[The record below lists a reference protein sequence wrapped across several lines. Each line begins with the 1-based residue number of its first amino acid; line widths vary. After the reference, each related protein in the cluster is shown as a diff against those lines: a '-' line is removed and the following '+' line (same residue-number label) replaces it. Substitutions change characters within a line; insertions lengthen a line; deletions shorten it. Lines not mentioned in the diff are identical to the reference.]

1 MAKLMTEKPNKQIM
15 GGKEKVRVAAIQ
27 APQIVFNKE
36 KSIDIAIAKIK
47 EAAANGAELVA
58 FSESYIPVFGPYYSS
73 TYNSNSE
80 EWALWNIGLQKNS
93 IVIPSEDTDRLCQA
107 CRDAGVYCVMGV
119 NELDDKQGVFT
130 YYNTQILF
138 GPEGTILGRHRKL
151 KPTYNERVYWGE
163 GNGSDLGAYNTNI
176 GRIGMLCCWEHHTV
190 LVRAAQILQGE
201 EFHIA
206 NWPGNWT
213 CKGNTPIDITEDPSG
228 CDGNRAAR
236 AYAFDSGAFTLSVH
250 GLLRDQDFEPEY
262 ECMKDSKDLKYDWA
276 IGGSFICDPF
286 GEYLAEPV
294 LYEDTILY
302 ADCEAKLIRA
312 HDAVFDGLGHY
323 SRPDVAQL
331 YLNTDDP
338 ANLNTYSARTAIAP
352 EYKKLQE
359 ISETFEVK
367 LSKLE
372 SLANKLET
380 R

>member
-138 GPEGTILGRHRKL
+138 GPEGTIIGRHRKL

-213 CKGNTPIDITEDPSG
+213 CKGNTPIDITEDPNG

-372 SLANKLET
+372 NLANKLET

>member
-1 MAKLMTEKPNKQIM
+1 MAKIMNTKPNKQVL

-36 KSIDIAIAKIK
+36 KSIDIAIEKIK

-73 TYNSNSE
+73 TYNSIGE
-80 EWALWNIGLQKNS
+80 EWALWNMGLQKNS

-130 YYNTQILF
+130 FYNTQILF
-138 GPEGTILGRHRKL
+138 GPEGTIIGRHRKL

-163 GNGSDLGAYNTNI
+163 GNGSDIGAYDSNI
-176 GRIGMLCCWEHHTV
+176 GRIGMLCCWEHHTIGI
-190 LVRAAQILQGE
+190 RAAQILQGE

-213 CKGNTPIDITEDPSG
+213 FKGPKAVSVMEDPSG

-236 AYAFDSGAFTLSVH
+236 AYAFDSGSFVLSVH

-262 ECMKDSKDLKYDWA
+262 ESIKDSKDLEYDWA

-286 GEYLAEPV
+286 GDYLAEPV
-294 LYEDTILY
+294 LHEDTILY
-302 ADCEAKLIRA
+302 ADCEANVLRA

-323 SRPDVAQL
+323 SRPDVASV

-338 ANLNTYSARTAIAP
+338 ANLNTFSARTAIAP

-372 SLANKLET
+372 SLANKIESK
-380 R
+380 

>member
-163 GNGSDLGAYNTNI
+163 GNDSDLGAYNTNI

-213 CKGNTPIDITEDPSG
+213 CKGNTPIDITEDPNG

-372 SLANKLET
+372 NLANKLET

>member
-1 MAKLMTEKPNKQIM
+1 M
-15 GGKEKVRVAAIQ
+15 
-27 APQIVFNKE
+27 
-36 KSIDIAIAKIK
+36 
-47 EAAANGAELVA
+47 
-58 FSESYIPVFGPYYSS
+58 
-73 TYNSNSE
+73 
-80 EWALWNIGLQKNS
+80 
-93 IVIPSEDTDRLCQA
+93 IPSEDTDRLCQA

-213 CKGNTPIDITEDPSG
+213 CKGNTPIDITEDPNG

-372 SLANKLET
+372 NLANKLET

>member
-213 CKGNTPIDITEDPSG
+213 CKGNTPIDITEDPNG

-262 ECMKDSKDLKYDWA
+262 ECMKDSKDLKYDCA

-372 SLANKLET
+372 NLANKLET

>member
-15 GGKEKVRVAAIQ
+15 GGKEKVKVAAIQ

-213 CKGNTPIDITEDPSG
+213 CKGNTPIDITEDPNG

-372 SLANKLET
+372 NLANKLET

>member
-213 CKGNTPIDITEDPSG
+213 CKGNTPIDITEDPNG

-372 SLANKLET
+372 NLANKLET

>member
-36 KSIDIAIAKIK
+36 KSIDIAITKIK

-213 CKGNTPIDITEDPSG
+213 CKGNTPIDITEDPNG

-372 SLANKLET
+372 NLANKLET

>member
-1 MAKLMTEKPNKQIM
+1 MAKIMTEKPDKKIL

-27 APQIVFNKE
+27 APQIVFNKD

-163 GNGSDLGAYNTNI
+163 GNGSDLGAYDTNI

-213 CKGNTPIDITEDPSG
+213 CKGSTPIDITEDPSG

-338 ANLNTYSARTAIAP
+338 LNLNTYSARTAIAP

>member
-1 MAKLMTEKPNKQIM
+1 MAKIMSEKPNKKIL

-80 EWALWNIGLQKNS
+80 EWAIWNIGLQKNS
-93 IVIPSEDTDRLCQA
+93 VVIPSEDTDRLCQA

-151 KPTYNERVYWGE
+151 KPTYTERVYWGE
-163 GNGSDLGAYNTNI
+163 GNGSDLGAYDTNI

-213 CKGNTPIDITEDPSG
+213 CKGSTPIDITEDPSG

-294 LYEDTILY
+294 LHEDTILY

-338 ANLNTYSARTAIAP
+338 LNLNTYSAKAAIAP

>member
-213 CKGNTPIDITEDPSG
+213 CKGNTPIDITEDPNG

-262 ECMKDSKDLKYDWA
+262 ECMKDSNDLKYDWA

-372 SLANKLET
+372 NLANKLET

>member
-1 MAKLMTEKPNKQIM
+1 MAKLMTEKPNKQIL
-15 GGKEKVRVAAIQ
+15 GGKEKVRVAAVQ

-36 KSIDIAIAKIK
+36 KSIDIAIQKIK

-58 FSESYIPVFGPYYSS
+58 FSESYIPVFGPYYSA
-73 TYNSNSE
+73 TYNSKSD
-80 EWALWNIGLQKNS
+80 EWALWNFGLQKNS

-119 NELDDKQGVFT
+119 NELDDKNGVFT

-163 GNGSDLGAYNTNI
+163 GNGSDLGAYDTNI
-176 GRIGMLCCWEHHTV
+176 GRVGMLCCWEHHTV

-213 CKGNTPIDITEDPSG
+213 CKGSTPIDITEDPSG

-250 GLLRDQDFEPEY
+250 GLLRDEDFEPEY
-262 ECMKDSKDLKYDWA
+262 ECMKNSKDLKYDWA

-302 ADCEAKLIRA
+302 ADCEANVIRA

-338 ANLNTYSARTAIAP
+338 LNLNTYSARAAIAP

-372 SLANKLET
+372 SLANRLET